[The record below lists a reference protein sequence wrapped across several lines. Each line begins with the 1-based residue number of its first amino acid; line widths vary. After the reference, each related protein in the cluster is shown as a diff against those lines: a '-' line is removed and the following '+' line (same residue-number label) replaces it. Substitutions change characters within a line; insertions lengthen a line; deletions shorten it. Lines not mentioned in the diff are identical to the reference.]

1 MEGQKVWNTIL
12 TAVKEQVSSST
23 YKTWF
28 SGSYA
33 LDYKKNCE
41 KNLLIIALKN
51 NFLKEQ
57 VETRYLP
64 IISEIAKKKATGK
77 VEVVFVV
84 AQKTNPQNT
93 TSEPIFSGIAP
104 NLIVNNRKAETLNP
118 NHTFENLV
126 VGSSNNLAYL
136 AAKQVADNPGS
147 TYNPLLFYGPTGVG
161 KTHLLQAIGN
171 EVLNKSIE
179 PKVLYASCE
188 KFTNDYLESLTNKTQ
203 ASFRN
208 KYRSLDLLLVDDVQ
222 FLAGKDSTQ
231 DEFFNTFNELY
242 LSGRQIVLVSDR
254 HPKELSRLKERLVSR
269 FLGGMVVNVGVADL
283 EMKMAILRTKCQGKG
298 IDLDNQLISY
308 VAQACDGGARELE
321 GVLISILPLVKFSG
335 GKISVDT
342 VKALVEAGRIKPV
355 QKLTPQKIIQAVC
368 SYFKI
373 KSEDL
378 NSPSRK
384 YSLAL
389 ARQILMYLMRK
400 ELDLPLEQIGQFIG
414 GRDHSTVIHGIE
426 KIEREISQNPTRRD
440 DLLRIKS
447 FINI

>member
-28 SGSYA
+28 SGSYV
-33 LDYKKNCE
+33 LDYKKNCD

-64 IISEIAKKKATGK
+64 IISKIAKKKAAGK
-77 VEVVFVV
+77 VEIVFVV
-84 AQKTNPQNT
+84 AQKTNSQDT
-93 TSEPIFSGIAP
+93 VSEPIFSGIAP
-104 NLIVNNRKAETLNP
+104 NLVVHNRKPEALNP

-126 VGSSNNLAYL
+126 VGPSNNLAYL
-136 AAKQVADNPGS
+136 AAKQVADNLGS
-147 TYNPLLFYGPTGVG
+147 SYNPLLFYGPTGVG

-171 EVLNKSIE
+171 EFLNKSIE
-179 PKVLYASCE
+179 AKVLYASCE
-188 KFTNDYLESLTNKTQ
+188 KFTNDYLESLMNKTQ
-203 ASFRN
+203 PLFRA
-208 KYRSLDLLLVDDVQ
+208 KYRSLDLLLIDDVQ
-222 FLAGKDSTQ
+222 FLAGKESTQ
-231 DEFFNTFNELY
+231 DEFFYTFNELY

-269 FLGGMVVNVGVADL
+269 FLGGMVANIGVADL
-283 EMKMAILRTKCQGKG
+283 EMKMAILRTKCQEKG
-298 IDLDNQLISY
+298 VNLDEQLISY

-342 VKALVEAGRIKPV
+342 VKTLVEAGRTKPA
-355 QKLTPQKIIQAVC
+355 QSPTPQKIIQAVC

-400 ELDLPLEQIGQFIG
+400 ELDLPLEQIGQFAG
-414 GRDHSTVIHGIE
+414 GRDHSTVIHGID
-426 KIEREISQNPTRRD
+426 KIEKEILQNQTRHD
-440 DLLRIKS
+440 DLSRIKVL
-447 FINI
+447 INN